1 MLGLCYLFFSHLN
14 PKQIQAKKK
23 NPSHCVLFCFV
34 YFHKRLQTVLV
45 SYLLKIVLS
54 ATRRYFALTH
64 QHWQSRECVNVCVAT
79 ANICAA
85 FKIYETKCCSSTIYL
100 LPHINSLSKQMFYSN
115 FNPLEANI
123 SFVRGL
129 EIETAEPYVREEQWE
144 GSEQR
149 RRRRRGGGRKVWS
162 GGSICRL
169 PDRLFLVF

>member
-1 MLGLCYLFFSHLN
+1 MLFVFLSFKS
-14 PKQIQAKKK
+14 KADTSQKK
-23 NPSHCVLFCFV
+23 NPHLTVFCFV

-54 ATRRYFALTH
+54 ATRQYFVSTH

-79 ANICAA
+79 ANICAT
-85 FKIYETKCCSSTIYL
+85 FKIYETKCCRSTIYL

-129 EIETAEPYVREEQWE
+129 EIETAEPYVRGEQWK
-144 GSEQR
+144 GSEQ
-149 RRRRRGGGRKVWS
+149 RRRRRGGGRKVQS